1 MITKLKVFCLKNH
14 QYYKA
19 ILELFHIDIINTDD
33 RVYLDYT
40 WVCLLV
46 QNKLTYYRDNDR

>member
-1 MITKLKVFCLKNH
+1 MNH